1 MQINISG
8 RHIEITDALR
18 EFINSKMQRFERHFD
33 NITTMQVTLSVEK
46 QRQIADANLHIS
58 GAEVFAQ
65 AESEDMYAS
74 IDLLI
79 DKIDRQLQKH
89 KGKQEA
95 RRQDS
100 VES

>member
-18 EFINSKMQRFERHFD
+18 DFVNNKFNRFQRHYD
-33 NITTMQVTLSVEK
+33 NITDIQVTLSVEK
-46 QRQIADANLHIS
+46 QRQIVDANVHIA
-58 GAEVFAQ
+58 GAEVHAQ

-79 DKIDRQLQKH
+79 DKLDRQMQKH

-95 RRQDS
+95 RRQVNS
-100 VES
+100 

>member
-18 EFINSKMQRFERHFD
+18 DFVNNKFNRFQRHYD
-33 NITTMQVTLSVEK
+33 NITDIQVTLSVEK
-46 QRQIADANLHIS
+46 QRQIVDANVHIA
-58 GAEVFAQ
+58 GAEIHAQ

-79 DKIDRQLQKH
+79 DKLDRQMQKQ

-95 RRQDS
+95 RRQ
-100 VES
+100 V

>member
-18 EFINSKMQRFERHFD
+18 DFVNNKFNRFQRHYD
-33 NITTMQVTLSVEK
+33 NITDIQVTLSVEK
-46 QRQIADANLHIS
+46 QRQIVDANVHIA
-58 GAEVFAQ
+58 GAEVHAQ

-79 DKIDRQLQKH
+79 DKLDRQMQKQ

-95 RRQDS
+95 RRQ
-100 VES
+100 V